1 MRTRD
6 EIEQRILN
14 NYRSQTMNPL
24 SRSEAVLVSCFASEI
39 TDVHESRLPA
49 QPSRS
54 GTGLCHECLHGEHEP
69 GRCTCEHCRCEDGKS
84 AQPRVDASGCPNCA
98 GQFSSSVCADP
109 QHYTSEPAPRVAPPE
124 TVPADWVS
132 HGKCEGC
139 HLDVMGPSNCGQNG
153 QVWHTPC
160 WDKVKAE
167 SLPADQPP
175 KLARLEALHGGSWGS
190 LLSEQRYREMMD
202 AARLDFADALAAAN
216 QRAESLI
223 DEADATARRH
233 AAARQSD
240 QKKIAELTGH
250 LAAQDEAQIA
260 NRARIAELEAQA
272 EELALALEACVSR
285 LPLPCKPMPHAEAV
299 KKAWALREARG
310 NAEKERDEA
319 RKRLAEAL
327 PTIAKCKE
335 AIDLAKTAGEAQA
348 KHVAGL
354 EAQLA
359 EAKASA
365 GKRER
370 LTADE
375 LRSVVD
381 MWTQRHATAM
391 AGDHEWA
398 KMNLSY
404 DVADAQYAKDGGK

>member
-1 MRTRD
+1 
-6 EIEQRILN
+6 
-14 NYRSQTMNPL
+14 
-24 SRSEAVLVSCFASEI
+24 
-39 TDVHESRLPA
+39 
-49 QPSRS
+49 
-54 GTGLCHECLHGEHEP
+54 
-69 GRCTCEHCRCEDGKS
+69 
-84 AQPRVDASGCPNCA
+84 
-98 GQFSSSVCADP
+98 
-109 QHYTSEPAPRVAPPE
+109 
-124 TVPADWVS
+124 
-132 HGKCEGC
+132 
-139 HLDVMGPSNCGQNG
+139 VMGPSNCGQNG

-175 KLARLEALHGGSWGS
+175 KLARLEALPRFDWFSHGMDKCQDGSFI
-190 LLSEQRYREMMD
+190 RRDD
-202 AARLDFADALAAAN
+202 ALIEVHGVVADELAAAH

-233 AAARQSD
+233 AADRQAD
-240 QKKIAELTGH
+240 QKRIAEFTAH
-250 LAAQDEAQIA
+250 LEAQDEAQIA
-260 NRARIAELEAQA
+260 NRARIAELDAQ
-272 EELALALEACVSR
+272 
-285 LPLPCKPMPHAEAV
+285 
-299 KKAWALREARG
+299 
-310 NAEKERDEA
+310 
-319 RKRLAEAL
+319 LAEAL

-348 KHVAGL
+348 KHVAEL

-359 EAKASA
+359 EAKSSA

>member
-109 QHYTSEPAPRVAPPE
+109 QHYTRESAPRVAPPE

-175 KLARLEALHGGSWGS
+175 KLARLEAFMRDSGYHEKSSMWTGCV
-190 LLSEQRYREMMD
+190 MD
-202 AARLDFADALAAAN
+202 EARLDLADALAAARLDVDERIE
-216 QRAESLI
+216 RARDAGHTAGYIAACNALA
-223 DEADATARRH
+223 AD
-233 AAARQSD
+233 RQAD
-240 QKKIAELTGH
+240 QK
-250 LAAQDEAQIA
+250 
-260 NRARIAELEAQA
+260 RIAELEAQA
-272 EELALALEACVSR
+272 EELAHALEACVSR
-285 LPLPCKPMPHAEAV
+285 LPLPCNPLPHAEVV

-319 RKRLAEAL
+319 RKQLAEAL

-348 KHVAGL
+348 KHVAEL

-359 EAKASA
+359 EAKSSA

-370 LTADE
+370 LTDAE
-375 LRSVVD
+375 LTAIVMAWRKSSSLDTVD
-381 MWTQRHATAM
+381 IARLA
-391 AGDHEWA
+391 
-398 KMNLSY
+398 
-404 DVADAQYAKDGGK
+404 ADAQYRKDE